1 MRTRNSVS
9 IPRRALSLLALQPL
23 LFASCSVLFV
33 SPYDEVTDRAATDLV
48 TKTEI
53 FIVRYA
59 ATTDE
64 TGKIVRR
71 GKPYDAEAATFYNEA
86 RGAAEAMLLRS
97 EQKDKNDEEIQIL
110 RNLITRYGQLEACHR
125 LGLITKTSAAGLHRT
140 LRALVQVQ
148 LTKKHIATSRE
159 ATAASASNP

>member
-1 MRTRNSVS
+1 MRTRNSLS
-9 IPRRALSLLALQPL
+9 IVRPVFSLLALLPL

-33 SPYDEVTDRAATDLV
+33 SPYDEMTDRAATDLV

-64 TGKIVRR
+64 TGKIVKR
-71 GKPYDAEAATFYNEA
+71 GKPYDDKAASFYNEA
-86 RGAAEAMLLRS
+86 RGAAAAMLLRS

-110 RNLITRYGQLEACHR
+110 RNLTTRYEQLEASHR
-125 LGLITKTSAAGLHRT
+125 LGSITKTSAAGLHRT
-140 LRALVQVQ
+140 LRALLQVQ
-148 LTKKHIATSRE
+148 LTKKHIGTSKEATS
-159 ATAASASNP
+159 ASASNP

>member
-1 MRTRNSVS
+1 MHTRNSVR
-9 IPRRALSLLALQPL
+9 IGRRAFSLLALLPL
-23 LFASCSVLFV
+23 FVASCSVLFV
-33 SPYDEVTDRAATDLV
+33 SPYDEMTDRAATELV

-59 ATTDE
+59 TTTDE
-64 TGKIVRR
+64 TGQIVRR
-71 GKPYDAEAATFYNEA
+71 GKPYDAEAAIFYNEA
-86 RGAAEAMLLRS
+86 RGAAAAMLLRS

-110 RNLITRYGQLEACHR
+110 RNLSTRYDQLEASHR

-148 LTKKHIATSRE
+148 LTKKHIGTSKE
-159 ATAASASNP
+159 ATPASASNP